1 MGKEGRRFLPNLK
14 KLGSPRL
21 NFNEFTEIL
30 EVHHIDGDRSNN
42 EPENLRIICPNCH
55 RALTK
60 GLIELKE
67 KVQG

>member
-1 MGKEGRRFLPNLK
+1 MDFRLPPENPLT
-14 KLGSPRL
+14 LIVGSV
-21 NFNEFTEIL
+21 NEIL